1 MSYAS
6 SPIAATSFADDS
18 QVINSEVTLTGVSA
32 GFTPGDPFIE
42 GNAVFLT
49 TGVEASTNLG
59 QAVGEPE
66 SIYPVTGE
74 EVVSTLGTPVTQA
87 NADVSPTGLQSDTEL
102 GTIGHVGSVVV
113 EPTGINIQFSEG
125 TIERVLEQSFQPGNT
140 FAGAPFASDE
150 IINSEAILVGINSTI
165 ALNNVDLVTDNN
177 IQVTPP
183 ADQMDTFLG
192 TLEAFPQSI
201 IEPTGIGLRTGLP
214 GNPNEY
220 SAEGSTALSTDQA
233 KFGVSSV
240 EFDGTS
246 GQGVQQNVSSGF
258 ASGDFTS
265 EFWIYSS
272 SIRSQS
278 CTLWDFRISG
288 LGLLLTNLNGQISFF
303 KDGAGGSSPTSIL
316 TNDTW
321 HHIAIVR
328 TGSTGN
334 VYVDG
339 NLQITRT
346 IGTDDYS
353 SHTVLL
359 GNNVFNSSG
368 YLSGYIDEY
377 RDSNIVRYSS
387 NFTPPTS
394 AFTVDD
400 NTYSLLHFDGVDGS
414 TVIVNS
420 AAPEAID
427 VTGTAVITPTGAEAN
442 VETGTL
448 TINANSL
455 VEPSGLSMAFADGT
469 STVTAGATATP
480 TGINVSTNTGT
491 VVIESAYSLTGVSM
505 QFVDGDPTVIAN
517 ADVPVTGIEISAFV
531 GNMRSTPWANVVTN
545 ANNTWTPVAA

>member
-1 MSYAS
+1 MA
-6 SPIAATSFADDS
+6 FADG
-18 QVINSEVTLTGVSA
+18 TATATGSVDA
-32 GFTPGDPFIE
+32 GWGRDAW
-42 GNAVFLT
+42 GSLAW
-49 TGVEASTNLG
+49 G
-59 QAVGEPE
+59 QNFVDATAE
-66 SIYPVTGE
+66 
-74 EVVSTLGTPVTQA
+74 
-87 NADVSPTGLQSDTEL
+87 PTGLQSNVAL
-102 GTIGHVGSVVV
+102 QNPTIIAGGSVVV
-113 EPTGINIQFSEG
+113 S
-125 TIERVLEQSFQPGNT
+125 
-140 FAGAPFASDE
+140 
-150 IINSEAILVGINSTI
+150 
-165 ALNNVDLVTDNN
+165 
-177 IQVTPP
+177 P
-183 ADQMDTFLG
+183 AEDQMDTLLG
-192 TLEAFPQSI
+192 TLTMSGSAVVL
-201 IEPTGIGLRTGLP
+201 PTGIGLRTGLP

-288 LGLLLTNLNGQISFF
+288 IGLLLTNLNGQISFF

-316 TNDTW
+316 TDDTW

-328 TGSTGN
+328 SGSTGN

-359 GNNVFNSSG
+359 GNNVFDSSG

-400 NTYSLLHFDGVDGS
+400 NTYSLLHFDGADGS
-414 TVIVNS
+414 TEIINSVASEQIDIIAGATVIPTGVEAPAETGTPII
-420 AAPEAID
+420 AANANVD
-427 VTGTAVITPTGAEAN
+427 VTGNSINFTSGEVEVVASHIEEVTGQEI
-442 VETGTL
+442 G
-448 TINANSL
+448 
-455 VEPSGLSMAFADGT
+455 
-469 STVTAGATATP
+469 TAT
-480 TGINVSTNTGT
+480 GN
-491 VVIESAYSLTGVSM
+491 VVIESAYTLTGELI
-505 QFVDGDPTVIAN
+505 QFTQGEEVIVAN
-517 ADVPVTGIEISAFV
+517 ADVPVTGVEMSV
-531 GNMRSTPWANVVTN
+531 VLGNMRSTPWANVVTG
-545 ANNTWTPVAA
+545 ASNTWTEVAA